1 MKASASNPSLSRD
14 FVLLSLVIVVFLG
27 AVSVWV
33 AYRTYEDHSQ
43 NVISHLES
51 ESLRIDRALIVEI
64 ENSSYLLESL
74 ARQIS
79 QIGSGNHNGIARLL
93 RSFNDQAHRDDVFS
107 WIDSNQQVVVSSNR
121 GILGKP
127 IDVSDRDYIK
137 KALTEPWKI
146 QIGRPIQGRVSER
159 WVLPICLGL
168 TDYRGNHVGAI
179 LSSIDIVGLTD
190 ELRKVIREAGIDFS
204 IYSTTLNPL
213 TETNDKNIFTPR
225 ETIEESLKKIDF
237 SKQATGALTRASLFK
252 PDELFTFF
260 EVSTE
265 YPYVIVVSHDPA
277 LSETAVRT
285 SLRGKL
291 AQVFSVA
298 LLLVTI
304 LWIIRAKIIK
314 PVLNLCDIVA
324 DIARGKR
331 YRPLEQHG
339 PVEIEMLAQQVKKI
353 DEYLEERRRKENELL
368 MKNRYLS
375 RIKETSQRMA
385 RARLEFLRSLSLEL
399 GQPLQTIEE
408 SVQALKDQHFGPL
421 PNRRYIDQA
430 SLIYQKTVALHQM
443 VNDLAAISETEYGTL
458 VLHEQPMDISFA
470 IHRAIRHFTD
480 QPVNKHSD
488 IKLRLDDQ
496 LPKLMMDEE
505 KLNQILLHT
514 LANATARSAPG
525 SSIIIETMID
535 KNQEG
540 GEEFVVML
548 KFNLRQGDQVEGPRN
563 GTAEGLH
570 GIPTRSDGISLA
582 LTRMLLSLHNG
593 RIESSVSHNQVC
605 RIFLRFPDTLFV
617 RDERK
622 HS

>member
-14 FVLLSLVIVVFLG
+14 FVLLSLVIVVFLA
-27 AVSVWV
+27 AVSVLV
-33 AYRTYEDHSQ
+33 AYRTYEDHAQ
-43 NVISHLES
+43 NVIGHMES

-79 QIGSGNHNGIARLL
+79 QIGPDNLNGIARLL

-107 WIDSNQQVVVSSNR
+107 WIDANQQVVVSSNR

-179 LSSIDIVGLTD
+179 LSSVDLVGLTD
-190 ELRKVIREAGIDFS
+190 ELRKVIREIGIDFS

-213 TETNDKNIFTPR
+213 TETNDKDIFTPR

-237 SKQATGALTRASLFK
+237 KKKPTGALTRADLFH
-252 PDELFTFF
+252 PDELFTFY

-265 YPYVIVVSHDPA
+265 YPYVIVVSHDPER
-277 LSETAVRT
+277 SKSVVHT

-291 AQVFSVA
+291 MQVFWIA
-298 LLLVTI
+298 LLLVAI
-304 LWIIRAKIIK
+304 LWIIRSKIIK
-314 PVLNLCDIVA
+314 PVLNLCEIVA

-331 YRPLEQHG
+331 YRPLEKHG
-339 PVEIEMLAQQVKKI
+339 PVEIEVLSQQIKKI
-353 DEYLEERRRKENELL
+353 DEYLEERRRKENELV
-368 MKNRYLS
+368 MKNRYLT
-375 RIKETSQRMA
+375 RIKETGQRMA
-385 RARLEFLRSLSLEL
+385 KARLEFLKSLSVEL
-399 GQPLQTIEE
+399 NQPLQTIEE
-408 SVQALKDQHFGPL
+408 AVQAVRDQHFGPL

-430 SLIYQKTVALHQM
+430 SLIYQKTRQLHQM
-443 VNDLAAISETEYGTL
+443 INDLAAISEAEYGTL
-458 VLHEQPMDISFA
+458 MLHEQPIDLSFA

-480 QPVNKHSD
+480 LPAHKHMD
-488 IKLRLDDQ
+488 IKLRLDEQ
-496 LPKLMMDEE
+496 LPKLLMDEE

-525 SSIIIETMID
+525 SSIIVETLLD

-540 GEEFVVML
+540 LEEFVVMM
-548 KFNLRQGDQVEGPRN
+548 KFNLRQSDPMETPDLQSS
-563 GTAEGLH
+563 A
-570 GIPTRSDGISLA
+570 RSDGISLA
-582 LTRMLLSLHNG
+582 LTRMLLSLHQG
-593 RIESSVSHNQVC
+593 RIETSVSHNHVC
-605 RIFLRFPDTLFV
+605 RIYLRFPDTLFV

-622 HS
+622 IS